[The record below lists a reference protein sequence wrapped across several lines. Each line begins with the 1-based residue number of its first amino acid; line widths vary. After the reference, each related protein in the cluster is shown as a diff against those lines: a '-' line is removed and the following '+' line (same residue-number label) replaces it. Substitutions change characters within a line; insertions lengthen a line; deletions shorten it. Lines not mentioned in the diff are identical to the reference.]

1 MEREELMKLPTTAY
15 VLLGLLTVRE
25 MSGYDLKLLADRS
38 IKHFYWSPT
47 KSQIYSELRRLES
60 HALVTMRE
68 IIQEHRPD
76 KRLYSITPAG
86 REAIQQWLES
96 TDVKPDTYKSL
107 FLLKVFLGHLL
118 PQDTFMSL
126 FEERRQQIEEE
137 LQRCEKQQHD
147 LEEQMQ
153 QSATAEDAS
162 FPLLTLQNGIGRIR
176 AELAWMQATL
186 NKLQKR

>member
-1 MEREELMKLPTTAY
+1 MGREDLMKLPTTAY
-15 VLLGLLTVRE
+15 VLLGLLTIRE

-68 IIQEHRPD
+68 IIQAHRPD

-86 REAIQQWLES
+86 REAVQQWLES
-96 TDVKPDTYKSL
+96 ADIKPDTYKSL

-118 PQDTFMSL
+118 PQDTRASL
-126 FEERRQQIEEE
+126 FEERRQQVEGE
-137 LQRCEKQQHD
+137 LHRCEQQRHD
-147 LEEQMQ
+147 LEEKLQGA
-153 QSATAEDAS
+153 ATAEEALFS
-162 FPLLTLQNGIGRIR
+162 LLTLQHGIVRIH

-186 NKLQKR
+186 DQLKR

>member
-1 MEREELMKLPTTAY
+1 MEREGLMKLPTTAY

-86 REAIQQWLES
+86 REAVQQWLES
-96 TDVKPDTYKSL
+96 ADIKPDTYKSL

-118 PQDTFMSL
+118 SQDTLLSL
-126 FEERRQQIEEE
+126 FQERRKQVEGE
-137 LQRCEKQQHD
+137 LHRWEQQQHD
-147 LEEQMQ
+147 LEAKVQA
-153 QSATAEDAS
+153 SATAEET
-162 FPLLTLQNGIGRIR
+162 FTLLTLQNGIGRLR
-176 AELAWMQATL
+176 AELAWMQTTL
-186 NKLQKR
+186 AKLQQR